1 MEETESLSSIL
12 SSTFSKGES
21 APAPKAEV
29 APAPPA
35 EAPKVETVD
44 ATKTE
49 PETKASTRDEAG
61 RFTKAETKTDEPEA
75 RERSGLSVAIKEA
88 RERARRAEARLAEI
102 QAKEAPAQKVS
113 IFDNEDEGISQR
125 VSEATR
131 PLRETNFNM
140 SVKLARLTYKDSYD
154 AAEAAFFDSAEAD
167 QRLYQQLR
175 NAADPG
181 EFIMTVGTQIAEL
194 APVGGDFVKYRE
206 KVTGELKGELSKR
219 DEQIK
224 LLNEQVEAL
233 KKSQVALE
241 SIPRSLNK
249 GNESA
254 PRSNAEADDDDIR
267 SIVRF
272 GTKSG

>member
-12 SSTFSKGES
+12 ASTFSKGES
-21 APAPKAEV
+21 TPAPAET

-35 EAPKVETVD
+35 EAPKVEPEVK
-44 ATKTE
+44 AEAPTE
-49 PETKASTRDEAG
+49 PVQKTRDESG
-61 RFTKAETKTDEPEA
+61 RFTKSEPEEKSDK
-75 RERSGLSVAIKEA
+75 ERSGLSVAIKEA

-102 QAKEAPAQKVS
+102 QAKEVPAQKVS
-113 IFDNEDEGISQR
+113 IFDNEDEGIAQR
-125 VSEATR
+125 IAESTR

-140 SVKLARLTYKDSYD
+140 SVKLARLTYKEGYE
-154 AAEAAFFDSAEAD
+154 AAEAAFFDSAEQD
-167 QRLYQQLR
+167 PRLYQQLR

-181 EFIMTVGTQIAEL
+181 EFIFTVGTQIAEL
-194 APVGGDFVKYRE
+194 APVGGDFMKYRE
-206 KVTGELKGELSKR
+206 KVQGELKGELSKR

-224 LLNEQVEAL
+224 VLSEQIEAL
-233 KKSQVALE
+233 KKSQAALE

-254 PRSNAEADDDDIR
+254 PRSTAEADDDDLK

-272 GTKSG
+272 GKTG